1 MPYSFSD
8 SMNWLHEPITVYVKS
23 QPESIG
29 GGDYVEDTETSY
41 TLKGFFIPQ
50 IKRRLVTSQY
60 GDKVI
65 STMQVV
71 FDAYEWTSRGI
82 SPSVRINKIVYSGR
96 NYKVI
101 TVEDYSKY
109 NRTVV
114 LTVTAEVDG
123 PAY

>member
-8 SMNWLHEPITVYVKS
+8 SMNWLHESITVYVKS
-23 QPESIG
+23 QPEHIG
-29 GGDYVEDTETSY
+29 GGDYVEDEETAY

-50 IKRRLVTSQY
+50 IKRRLATSQY

-65 STMQVV
+65 STMQAV
-71 FDAYEWTSRGI
+71 FDIYEWTSRGI
-82 SPSVRINKIVYSGR
+82 SPSVRVEKILYAGR
-96 NYKVI
+96 FYKVI

-109 NRTVV
+109 NRSVV
-114 LTVTAEVDG
+114 LTVSAEVDG